1 MSCGQR
7 KRLEEQVPVLNSS
20 FSGISADFRVN
31 YRSLYLYVV
40 QIIGLLINNQILW
53 IAFDLRTSF
62 KSIGDMTIDI

>member
-1 MSCGQR
+1 M
-7 KRLEEQVPVLNSS
+7 LVLNSF